1 MVLKKCTRKVR
12 REILEYSSK
21 KMSPVKSRETNL
33 MFSQRKNPYCD
44 LLRCK
49 YMNNI
54 KQVTKYWIF
63 KLFLIK

>member
-1 MVLKKCTRKVR
+1 
-12 REILEYSSK
+12 
-21 KMSPVKSRETNL
+21 MSPVKSRETNL

-54 KQVTKYWIF
+54 KQVTKYWTF
-63 KLFLIK
+63 KLFLVKHKLPPKHEQKNTRS